1 MLNKNG
7 AFIIFCI
14 IGLTFSF
21 SNAQLEKIDFRKQQE
36 EARQKRATEETLGE
50 DAILRERIEAKKN
63 LEKGLFELDAIEDWI
78 NPAEYYIGA
87 GDILSINIVG
97 GINHYLEVIVSSEGL
112 VDIPGHCTINVK
124 DKTLAEVKDLILTNM
139 EQFYK
144 NAEISVNLV
153 NIRPMRVFV
162 TGEVY
167 SPGACIA
174 KPVDRLFDVIDRCG
188 GLKKLALIDEI
199 KIYRNDDTL
208 TINGG
213 DYYFDGNLDS
223 NPRVKDGDVIFVPKS
238 KPFDQ
243 TVTIQGG
250 VLKPGLY
257 PIYRGETLS
266 EFLSKYIDFSENV
279 ELDDIGVI
287 RNGEYVF
294 SESMYS
300 ENMQGEMSRFLLKAG
315 DIVEIGL
322 LSEVYVQGEV
332 NVPGAYPFISNFK
345 AIDYVGLAGG
355 NTKFGS
361 PKKIEVIHADG
372 SKDKGLYVDISR
384 GDVIIVPRSLS
395 ASIVG
400 DLSTLE
406 IISSLASILL
416 TIDVLSE
423 RYSKWI
429 RGKDGW

>member
-1 MLNKNG
+1 MLNKNK
-7 AFIIFCI
+7 IITVFCI
-14 IGLTFSF
+14 VGLMFSF
-21 SNAQLEKIDFRKQQE
+21 LSAQVERIDFRKQQE
-36 EARQKRATEETLGE
+36 ESRQKRVTEKTLEE
-50 DAILRERIEAKKN
+50 DAILRERIEAKKT

-97 GINHYLEVIVSSEGL
+97 GVNNYLEVLVSPEGI
-112 VDIPGHCTINVK
+112 VDIPGHCSINVK
-124 DKTLAEVKDLILTNM
+124 DKTLAEVKYLILNSM
-139 EQFYK
+139 KQFYK
-144 NAEISVNLV
+144 DAEISVNLV

-188 GLKKLALIDEI
+188 GVKRLALINEI
-199 KIYRNDDTL
+199 EIYRDNDTL
-208 TINGG
+208 IIDGE
-213 DYYFDGNLDS
+213 DYFLNGNLDG
-223 NPRVKDGDVIFVPKS
+223 NPRVKDGDIIFVPKS

-243 TVTIQGG
+243 TVTVQGG

-257 PIYRGETLS
+257 PIYTGPTLS
-266 EFLSKYIDFSENV
+266 EFLTKYIDFSENV
-279 ELDDIGVI
+279 ELDNIVVI
-287 RNGEYVF
+287 RNKEYVF
-294 SESMYS
+294 NESIYS
-300 ENMQGEMSRFLLKAG
+300 ENIQQEMSKFLLKSG

-361 PKKIEVIHADG
+361 PKRIEVIHADG
-372 SKDKGLYVDISR
+372 SKDEGLYVDISR

-423 RYSKWI
+423 RYSK
-429 RGKDGW
+429 